1 MLITT
6 DESPSGAAT
15 AKRPTLSS
23 WLRTQTGVEHR
34 AVERHLD
41 LDRPLTAAE
50 AMHFLT
56 GWASVW
62 REVRRAMDTPGAS
75 TTAATELAPMA
86 DQALAWLT
94 ADGVAPGA
102 PTPGAPEAPGSRRL
116 GLSDLL
122 VDPAAA
128 WGVSYVLHGSRL
140 GGAVLAPR
148 VDAALVPFTGAG
160 SAFLR
165 TAGADPGRE
174 WVAFRRRLDASGA
187 RRSDA
192 VTAARWTFGWVCSVL
207 AAAPADRLAAGTR

>member
-1 MLITT
+1 MLVTT
-6 DESPSGAAT
+6 GKSPSGAAMAT
-15 AKRPTLSS
+15 RPTLSS
-23 WLRTQTGVEHR
+23 WLRTQTRVQHR

-41 LDRPLTAAE
+41 LDRPLTAAD
-50 AMHFLT
+50 AMHVLT

-62 REVRRAMDTPGAS
+62 REVRRAVAAPGAS

-86 DQALAWLT
+86 DQALAWLA
-94 ADGVAPGA
+94 ADGVAPGELI
-102 PTPGAPEAPGSRRL
+102 PGAPEARGSRQL

-122 VDPAAA
+122 VDPVAA
-128 WGVSYVLHGSRL
+128 WGVAYVLRGSRL

-148 VDAALVPFTGAG
+148 VGAALVPLTGAG
-160 SAFLR
+160 SAFLG

-192 VTAARWTFGWVCSVL
+192 VTAAQWTFCWVFSVL
-207 AAAPADRLAAGTR
+207 AAAPADRLAAGT